1 MAAEES
7 ILAANEA
14 ESGGSA
20 TRDSAATMQPFRL
33 VKFFSFTGLSVVLI
47 AALVLSWMISN
58 YSQKVMLERS
68 KEYAVL
74 LAENLNN
81 QIFLQFVVPIALQ
94 GGEIRLREPRQYKK
108 MDTIVR
114 NIIHGLKIDSVT
126 IFDSSNNIISYS
138 TINELIGKQGVG
150 GKEYQRA
157 LNGINSTDMTS
168 SGSLLS
174 LLPGSSPIT
183 CKLTAFIPFRPERR
197 EEGNQIIIGV
207 TEIVL
212 DLSDDLAAIIRLQG
226 TIIVTSI
233 LIMGAL
239 FAVLRSIVAQADR
252 IIEARA
258 EERRRLEAKLDQ
270 SKRLAG
276 LGKMIAAVSH
286 EIKNPLGI
294 VSSTA
299 EILRK
304 RLKDMGKGNDHL
316 AEIIITET
324 HRLDGIVM
332 EFLDFARPQTPHLSK
347 IDINDILIKVIR
359 FMEPELDKHQVR
371 TAIDLTPELP
381 LVPADA
387 NLLYRAF
394 LNILVNAVQAM
405 EQGGTLTVVT
415 TPASR
420 DALRISISDT
430 GVGIP
435 EDKMDLIFNPFYT
448 DKNRGTGLGLAI
460 VKNIIDSHNGTIE
473 VASQLGEF
481 TTFIITLGMKAG
493 QPT

>member
-1 MAAEES
+1 MADKAPET
-7 ILAANEA
+7 A
-14 ESGGSA
+14 A
-20 TRDSAATMQPFRL
+20 TRDDVASLQPFRL
-33 VKFFSFTGLSVVLI
+33 VKFFSFTGLGVVLI
-47 AALVLSWMISN
+47 ATFVLSWMVSN
-58 YSQKVMLERS
+58 YSQRVLLERS
-68 KEYAVL
+68 EEYAVL

-81 QIFLQFVVPIALQ
+81 QIFLQFVVPIAIQ
-94 GGEIRLREPRQYKK
+94 GGEIRLRDPRQFRK

-138 TINELIGKQGVG
+138 TIDELVGKHDVG
-150 GKEYQRA
+150 GREYQRA
-157 LNGINSTDMTS
+157 LNGINSTGLAS

-174 LLPGSSPIT
+174 LLPGSAPIS
-183 CKLTAFIPFRPERR
+183 CKLTTFIPFRPERR

-212 DLSDDLAAIIRLQG
+212 DLSDDLQAIIRLQAS
-226 TIIVTSI
+226 IIVTSI

-239 FAVLRSIVAQADR
+239 FAVLRFIVAQADR

-270 SKRLAG
+270 SRRLAG
-276 LGKMIAAVSH
+276 LGKMIAGVSH

-304 RLKDMGKGNDHL
+304 RLKELAPGNDHL
-316 AEIIITET
+316 AEIIIAET

-332 EFLDFARPQTPHLSK
+332 EFLDFARPQTPNLSK
-347 IDINDILIKVIR
+347 TNINELIMKVIQ
-359 FMEPELDKHQVR
+359 FMRPEFDKHDIK
-371 TAIDLTPELP
+371 TAIDLAPTLP
-381 LVPADA
+381 PVPADP

-394 LNILVNAVQAM
+394 LNIMVNAVQAM
-405 EQGGTLTVVT
+405 DKGGTLAIASWTV
-415 TPASR
+415 PGR
-420 DALRISISDT
+420 DAIRIMINDT
-430 GVGIP
+430 GSGIP
-435 EDKMDLIFNPFYT
+435 EEKMEMIFNPFYT

-460 VKNIIDSHNGTIE
+460 VKNIIDSHHGSIAVESLPGESTTFTIE
-473 VASQLGEF
+473 LSLKNQL
-481 TTFIITLGMKAG
+481 A
-493 QPT
+493 

>member
-1 MAAEES
+1 MAVDES
-7 ILAANEA
+7 VIAAPETETTTEVRDNV
-14 ESGGSA
+14 A
-20 TRDSAATMQPFRL
+20 TLQPFRL

-47 AALVLSWMISN
+47 AALVLSWMVSN

-68 KEYAVL
+68 EEYAVL

-94 GGEIRLREPRQYKK
+94 GGEIRLRDPRQFKK

-126 IFDSSNNIISYS
+126 IFDASNNIVSYS
-138 TINELIGKQGVG
+138 TIDELVGKQGVG

-157 LNGINSTDMTS
+157 LNGINSTEMTS
-168 SGSLLS
+168 NGSLLS
-174 LLPGSSPIT
+174 LLPGSSPIS
-183 CKLTAFIPFRPERR
+183 CKLTTFIPFRPERR

-299 EILRK
+299 EILKK
-304 RLKDMGKGNDHL
+304 RLKDLGPGNDHL
-316 AEIIITET
+316 AEIIIAET

-332 EFLDFARPQTPHLSK
+332 EFLDFARPQTPDLTK
-347 IDINDILIKVIR
+347 TDVNDILTKVVR
-359 FMEPELDKHQVR
+359 FMGPELDKHQVKPM
-371 TAIDLTPELP
+371 IDLSPALP
-381 LVPADA
+381 MVPADA

-405 EQGGTLTVVT
+405 DQGGTLTVAT
-415 TPASR
+415 GRANR
-420 DALRISISDT
+420 DAVRITISDT
-430 GVGIP
+430 GIGIP
-435 EDKMDLIFNPFYT
+435 EENMELIFNPFYT

-460 VKNIIDSHNGTIE
+460 VKNIIDSHNGIIE
-473 VASQLGEF
+473 VDSQPGVF
-481 TTFIITLGMKAG
+481 TTFTITLGLKAG
-493 QPT
+493 RPV

>member
-1 MAAEES
+1 MAADES
-7 ILAANEA
+7 VIAAPETETTA
-14 ESGGSA
+14 EGRDNVA
-20 TRDSAATMQPFRL
+20 TLQPFRL
-33 VKFFSFTGLSVVLI
+33 VKFFSFTGLGVVLI
-47 AALVLSWMISN
+47 AALVLSWMVSN
-58 YSQKVMLERS
+58 YSQKVMLERR
-68 KEYAVL
+68 KDYAVL

-94 GGEIRLREPRQYKK
+94 GGEIRLRDPRQFKK

-138 TINELIGKQGVG
+138 TIDELVGKQGIG

-157 LNGINSTDMTS
+157 LNGINSTEMTS

-197 EEGNQIIIGV
+197 EGGNQIIIGV

-212 DLSDDLAAIIRLQG
+212 DLSDDLTAIIRLQG

-239 FAVLRSIVAQADR
+239 FVVLRSIVAQADR

-276 LGKMIAAVSH
+276 LGKMVAAVSH

-299 EILRK
+299 EILNK
-304 RLKDMGKGNDHL
+304 RLKGLGPGNDHL
-316 AEIIITET
+316 AEIIIAET

-332 EFLDFARPQTPHLSK
+332 EFLDFARPQTPELTK
-347 IDINDILIKVIR
+347 TDINDTLTKVVR
-359 FMEPELDKHQVR
+359 FMEPELDKHHIK
-371 TAIDLTPELP
+371 TTIDLSPVMP

-405 EQGGTLTVVT
+405 DQGGTLTVATGQANREAV
-415 TPASR
+415 
-420 DALRISISDT
+420 RITISDT
-430 GVGIP
+430 GSGIP
-435 EDKMDLIFNPFYT
+435 EEKMEMIFNPFYT

-460 VKNIIDSHNGTIE
+460 VKNIIDSHDGTIE
-473 VASQLGEF
+473 VASQPGEF
-481 TTFIITLGMKAG
+481 TTFTITLGLKAG
-493 QPT
+493 